1 MCSSFC
7 CEQEARRRGL
17 ARCIGRA
24 SSTWARSLLALQQV
38 LLFTPWT
45 SAAPW
50 IVARTSQGWVSVSA
64 APVSGCY
71 FTGDSAGAPLVRLG
85 SCSSEGGL
93 LDLSYKGITS
103 LPEPEKAFEGM
114 AHMT

>member
-1 MCSSFC
+1 M
-7 CEQEARRRGL
+7 
-17 ARCIGRA
+17 
-24 SSTWARSLLALQQV
+24 
-38 LLFTPWT
+38 
-45 SAAPW
+45 
-50 IVARTSQGWVSVSA
+50 SVSA

-103 LPEPEKAFEGM
+103 LPDVTEKAFEGM
-114 AHMT
+114 THMT